1 MQDDAGR
8 PTGRLSPAEHA
19 ITLGPMG
26 GLQLIVSPHLD
37 RHTRETLLG
46 VRPFEQTEF
55 GLAAEILEA
64 GQTVLDI
71 GAGSA
76 AWSLWAATLGARVE
90 AYEPSPLLCNVAQSN
105 LDVNRVCQ
113 IDFHPG
119 WAVVPSHQSGPVNLV
134 LPGGGYDAAYI
145 ERAARVVDSDLSA
158 PWLESA
164 ERLVQRVKPDV
175 VFVEA
180 SGMAA
185 EIALV
190 IASIRRDRPRTL
202 IARMRPDLEGEER
215 IRSAVQAI
223 RSLGYSLRVDKH
235 TMLWDGWVFEC

>member
-1 MQDDAGR
+1 MLDDAGR
-8 PTGRLSPAEHA
+8 PMGRFAPAEHA
-19 ITLGPMG
+19 VTLGPKG
-26 GLQLIVSPHLD
+26 ELHLILSPYLD

-55 GLAAEILEA
+55 GLAAELLEP

-76 AWSLWAATLGARVE
+76 AWALWAATLGAHVE

-105 LDVNRVCQ
+105 LDANRTCG

-134 LPGGGYDAAYI
+134 LPGSGYDAAYV
-145 ERAARVVDSDLSA
+145 ERSPRAVDSDLCA

-164 ERLVQRVKPDV
+164 ERVVQRVKPDV

-223 RSLGYSLRVDKH
+223 RSLGYRLRVDKH